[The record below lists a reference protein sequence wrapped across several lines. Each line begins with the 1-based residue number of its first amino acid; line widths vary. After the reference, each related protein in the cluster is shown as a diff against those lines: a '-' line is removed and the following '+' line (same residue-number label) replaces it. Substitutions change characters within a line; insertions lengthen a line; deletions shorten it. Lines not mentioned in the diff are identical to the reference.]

1 MNAHV
6 PLWWLHSSVLL
17 RLAAEFDAIVQAWA
31 QDWGVS
37 ASTSGSTRALTG
49 EQLANAVER
58 AEPVENASTAGP
70 WLKPPQAMG
79 SAARR
84 ELFGDVASAGPV
96 AREVGVLA
104 AAALLDGFRA
114 ALHSPPTTFGSAP
127 ERTEPF
133 VPAGH
138 GGAAY
143 TVMLGEHELEVLV
156 PTAWLCAR
164 GWVKRPLVS
173 AVPGWSPAKVLA
185 HVPVRLTVELGQAE
199 LSVGSLSA
207 ISLDDVILVG
217 STTTAPIAMRIDGS
231 DQKLRAFLGR
241 QGTQRAVQVVAASK

>member
-1 MNAHV
+1 MSAHV
-6 PLWWLHSSVLL
+6 PLWWLHPSVLL
-17 RLAAEFDAIVQAWA
+17 RLAAEVDAIVLAWA
-31 QDWGVS
+31 RDWGVS
-37 ASTSGSTRALTG
+37 ASTAGSTRALTG
-49 EQLANAVER
+49 EQLANALKL
-58 AEPVENASTAGP
+58 AEPLGNASMAGP
-70 WLKPPQAMG
+70 WLKPPQAVG

-84 ELFGDVASAGPV
+84 AIFGEVASAGPV
-96 AREVGVLA
+96 AKEVGALA
-104 AAALLDGFRA
+104 AAALLDGLRA
-114 ALHSPPTTFGSAP
+114 VLRSSPTNPGCAP
-127 ERTEPF
+127 EPADAF
-133 VPAGH
+133 VAAGH
-138 GGAAY
+138 SGAAY
-143 TVMLGEHELEVLV
+143 TVTLGEHELEILV

-217 STTTAPIAMRIDGS
+217 STTAAPIAMRIDGS

-241 QGTQRAVQVVAASK
+241 QGAQRAVQVVAVSK